1 MNTNICVYVH
11 IYNIYIYVSKKNY
24 MNIYPYINPYKGLLL
39 LLGFDVFGF
48 LMSFEE
54 HAHMIALF

>member
-1 MNTNICVYVH
+1 MCICTY
-11 IYNIYIYVSKKNY
+11 IYNIYMCIKKTY